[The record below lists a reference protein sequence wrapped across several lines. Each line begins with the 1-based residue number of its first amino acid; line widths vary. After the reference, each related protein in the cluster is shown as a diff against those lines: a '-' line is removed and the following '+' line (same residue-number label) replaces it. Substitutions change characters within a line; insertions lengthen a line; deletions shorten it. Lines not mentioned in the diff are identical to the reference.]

1 MNLDKRY
8 KAYLILAILL
18 CAIGAFINFSSGNH
32 TGLGAL
38 IIVSGGISLV
48 LGITIK
54 RKLQAIKS
62 PVNQEDSLQEK

>member
-18 CAIGAFINFSSGNH
+18 CTIGTFINFSSGNH

-38 IIVSGGISLV
+38 IIVAGGISLV

-62 PVNQEDSLQEK
+62 SVNQEEPIQEK